1 MKPICRSTR
10 LSNIAALM
18 LGLTLAACGGSPT
31 GLEGERPAL
40 AAQDRASVHD
50 NTKEVMAQIPG
61 IPQDRV
67 AAKTAAVANQPQA
80 STSVGCALHANELVP
95 FDAEAE
101 AQQAPQMELALDEL
115 VPEPALEGVN
125 DEGR

>member
-10 LSNIAALM
+10 LSYIAALM
-18 LGLTLAACGGSPT
+18 LGLTLAACGGSPR
-31 GLEGERPAL
+31 GLEDEPPAL
-40 AAQDRASVHD
+40 AAKDRASVRD
-50 NTKEVMAQIPG
+50 NTKEVVAQIPG
-61 IPQDRV
+61 IPQDTV
-67 AAKTAAVANQPQA
+67 ADKTAAIASEPQA

-95 FDAEAE
+95 FDAEPE

-125 DEGR
+125 DEAR